1 VASPTT
7 SQGWLPNKRQPVVIL
22 DTYEFASPK
31 VSSSASNGLLLMTL
45 VHFISNMYLSQLTNV
60 HLFMTG

>member
-1 VASPTT
+1 MASPTT

-22 DTYEFASPK
+22 DTSEFASPK